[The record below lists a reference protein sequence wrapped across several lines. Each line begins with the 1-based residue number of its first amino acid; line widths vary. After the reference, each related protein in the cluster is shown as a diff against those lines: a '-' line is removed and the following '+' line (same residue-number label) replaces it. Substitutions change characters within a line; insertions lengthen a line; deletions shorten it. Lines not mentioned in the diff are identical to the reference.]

1 MKKAAV
7 LISVLFLFAGLTF
20 AQEPQ
25 KPVKKAEP
33 AKTEQTTKAKGDCAR
48 VKECSKAKTS
58 RSCCKHGKPAAKR
71 AKTDP
76 GKK

>member
-7 LISVLFLFAGLTF
+7 LISALFLFASLTF

-25 KPVKKAEP
+25 KPVKKEEVT
-33 AKTEQTTKAKGDCAR
+33 KTEQTTKSKADCAR
-48 VKECSKAKTS
+48 AKECPKAKTS
-58 RSCCKHGKPAAKR
+58 GACCAHGKPAAKPST
-71 AKTDP
+71 TDP